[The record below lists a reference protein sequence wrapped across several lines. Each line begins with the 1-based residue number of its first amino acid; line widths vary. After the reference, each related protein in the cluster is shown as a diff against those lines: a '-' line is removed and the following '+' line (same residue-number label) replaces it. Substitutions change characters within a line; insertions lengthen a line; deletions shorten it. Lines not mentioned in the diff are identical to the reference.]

1 MSREPNLKTVAYAI
15 PTANITKLGKDLKA
29 AGYEVIRDN
38 SAGTFV
44 AKADGEV
51 VVRALQM
58 GSGRPWM
65 LRADPRVITAT
76 N

>member
-1 MSREPNLKTVAYAI
+1 MNREANLKTVSYAM

-29 AGYEVIRDN
+29 AGYEVTRDN

-51 VVRALQM
+51 VVRALKM
-58 GSGRPWM
+58 RSTWL
-65 LRADPRVITAT
+65 LRADPRVITPT